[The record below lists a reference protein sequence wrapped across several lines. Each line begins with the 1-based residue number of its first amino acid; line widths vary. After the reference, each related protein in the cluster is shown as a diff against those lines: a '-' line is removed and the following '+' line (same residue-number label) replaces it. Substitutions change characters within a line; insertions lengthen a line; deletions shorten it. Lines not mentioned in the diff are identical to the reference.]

1 MEETK
6 KIGFDGA
13 FSIDTG
19 LELAGVVGP
28 FVGLDRYAT
37 CTERVVCWGG
47 VSTASPM
54 PKSVSFLRK
63 GKRSIVDGFV
73 ITSLSSMESI
83 GIYHG

>member
-1 MEETK
+1 M
-6 KIGFDGA
+6 
-13 FSIDTG
+13 
-19 LELAGVVGP
+19 
-28 FVGLDRYAT
+28 
-37 CTERVVCWGG
+37 GG
-47 VSTASPM
+47 VSAASPM